1 MGGEVIAANPKI
13 FAQMVK
19 ELSPYRGTA
28 RQQRQEAPPAG

>member
-19 ELSPYRGTA
+19 ELSPFRGKVRPQKPESSPTH
-28 RQQRQEAPPAG
+28 